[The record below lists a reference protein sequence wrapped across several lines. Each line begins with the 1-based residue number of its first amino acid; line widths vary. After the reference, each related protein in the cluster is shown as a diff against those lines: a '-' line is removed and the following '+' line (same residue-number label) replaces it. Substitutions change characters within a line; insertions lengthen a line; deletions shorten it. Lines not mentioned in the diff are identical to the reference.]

1 MKMRKI
7 TAGGQI
13 SLPAA
18 VRRRWQTRCVAVED
32 LGDRVLIRPLPEDPI
47 LAARGAL
54 KGKIVSPAALRAKA
68 RSDEAAAEDRR

>member
-13 SLPAA
+13 SLPAG
-18 VRRRWQTRCVAVED
+18 VRRRWQTRSVAVED
-32 LGDRVLIRPLPEDPI
+32 LGDRVVIRPLPNDPI
-47 LAARGAL
+47 LAARGAM
-54 KGKIVSPAALRAKA
+54 KDRIGSSTALRAKA